1 LRNYLQRE
9 KKEKK
14 QKTLNSNNG
23 TVLKGKS
30 ILLGI
35 TGSVA
40 AYKSVDLIRRLKD
53 KGASVRV
60 IMTESACRFITPLSV
75 ELASGERAC
84 LDMFESP
91 LSHISLPAEAD
102 VLVVAPATANS
113 ISKYACGIADNLL
126 SAAMLAFSGPPDR
139 IIFAPAMNWR
149 MYENHVF
156 QKNLRDLIQT
166 GARFIGPEKGSLACG
181 EEGAGRMAGIDRI
194 IESIKTSLSK
204 QDLAGEH
211 VLVTAG
217 PTREHI
223 DPVRYISNRSSG
235 KMGYAIAKIAKRRGA
250 EVTLISGPVSLR
262 PPDDVAVINVGT
274 AAEMFSAVMDNIHMS
289 SIFVMSAAVAD
300 FMPQET
306 KRDKIEK
313 KESLALQLIKTK
325 DILGEVG
332 RLKKRPFTAGFAAEI
347 GLRLD
352 RAKKKLIGKNI
363 DIIVF
368 NNVAGVG
375 AGFDVNTNEVVIIY
389 RDSAGTIKEKPLP
402 LMHKEDVAEAIFDTI
417 KDLGYKQF

>member
-1 LRNYLQRE
+1 MQRE
-9 KKEKK
+9 KKEKQ
-14 QKTLNSNNG
+14 QKKLNSN
-23 TVLKGKS
+23 TETALKGKS

-40 AYKSVDLIRRLKD
+40 AYKALDLIRRLKD
-53 KGASVRV
+53 EGASVKV

-75 ELASGERAC
+75 ELASGQSVYF
-84 LDMFESP
+84 DMFKSP
-91 LSHISLPAEAD
+91 LSHINLPVEAD
-102 VLVVAPATANS
+102 MLVVAPATANS

-126 SAAMLAFSGPPDR
+126 STAAIAFSGTPDR

-156 QKNLRDLIQT
+156 QKNLHALIQI

-181 EEGAGRMAGIDRI
+181 EEGTGRMAGIDRI

-204 QDLAGEH
+204 HDLAGEH

-262 PPDDVAVINVGT
+262 PPDDVTVINVGT
-274 AAEMFSAVMDNIHMS
+274 AAQMLSAVMDNIHMS

-313 KESLALQLIKTK
+313 KESFALQLIKTK
-325 DILGEVG
+325 DILGQVG
-332 RLKKRPFTAGFAAEI
+332 RLKKRPFTTGFAAET
-347 GLRLD
+347 GPGLD
-352 RAKKKLIGKNI
+352 RAKKKLLDKNI
-363 DIIVF
+363 DVIIF
-368 NNVAGVG
+368 NNVTGVG
-375 AGFDVNTNEVVIIY
+375 AGFDVDTNEVVIIY
-389 RDSAGTIKEKPLP
+389 RDGAGTIKEKPLP

>member
-9 KKEKK
+9 KKQKK
-14 QKTLNSNNG
+14 KLNNSTG
-23 TVLKGKS
+23 GAMLKGKS

-40 AYKSVDLIRRLKD
+40 AYKSVDIIRRLKD
-53 KGASVRV
+53 EGASVRV

-75 ELASGERAC
+75 ELASGEMVC
-84 LDMFESP
+84 LDMFKSP
-91 LSHISLPAEAD
+91 LSHISLPASAD
-102 VLVVAPATANS
+102 AFVVAPATANS

-126 SAAMLAFSGPPDR
+126 LTAMLAFSGPPDR

-156 QKNLRDLIQT
+156 QKNLQALIQT
-166 GARFIGPEKGSLACG
+166 GVRIIGPEKGKLACG
-181 EEGAGRMAGIDRI
+181 EEGAGKMAGIDRI
-194 IESIKTSLSK
+194 IESIKSSLSK
-204 QDLAGEH
+204 HDLAGEH

-217 PTREHI
+217 PTREYI

-250 EVTLISGPVSLR
+250 EVTLISGPVSLS
-262 PPDDVAVINVGT
+262 PPDSVAVINVESS
-274 AAEMFSAVMDNIHMS
+274 AEMFSAVMDNIHMS
-289 SIFVMSAAVAD
+289 SIFVSSAAVAD

-306 KRDKIEK
+306 KTSKIEK

-325 DILGEVG
+325 DILGEIG
-332 RLKKRPFTAGFAAEI
+332 EFKKRPFTAGFAAET

-352 RAKKKLIGKNI
+352 RAKKKLIGKNM

-368 NNVAGVG
+368 NNVAGAG
-375 AGFDVNTNEVVIIY
+375 AGFDVDTNEVVLIY
-389 RDSAGTIKEKPLP
+389 RDSIGAIKEKPLP
-402 LMHKEDVAEAIFDTI
+402 LMHKEDVAEAIFDMI
-417 KDLGYKQF
+417 KDLGYKHI